1 MSLVETEEKDQGI
14 GSIKM
19 IIDTCLNPWLTK
31 HLFGNIE
38 KTAISNY
45 LVVLVLLLD
54 LISSFLEVTA
64 VTRSSSRKSHYDSLG
79 GSP

>member
-31 HLFGNIE
+31 HIFGNIE
-38 KTAISNY
+38 N
-45 LVVLVLLLD
+45 
-54 LISSFLEVTA
+54 A
-64 VTRSSSRKSHYDSLG
+64 VQNEIAD
-79 GSP
+79 